1 MTIQPLPLTKLARQ
15 IFVYTTLVAKL
26 AGRDNEQRIAAQL
39 PSISGLQFGVMQVL
53 RQGPLTLSDLAVKM
67 MLAPATL
74 VPVVQRLEQDQLIAR
89 GCDPE
94 DRRRRPLTLTASGR
108 EMLDGMTPY
117 DEQDL
122 ITRSLRA
129 MGETKARQLEE
140 LLGELLEH
148 LAPEQAYAQQ
158 VRESL
163 DQQEN
168 W

>member
-1 MTIQPLPLTKLARQ
+1 MTTQPLPLPRVARQ
-15 IFVYTTLVAKL
+15 IFVYSTLVAKL

-39 PSISGLQFGVMQVL
+39 PGISGLQFGVMQVL
-53 RQGPLTLSDLAVKM
+53 RQGPLTLSDLAANM

-74 VPVVQRLEQDQLIAR
+74 VPVVQRLEQEQIIAR
-89 GCDPE
+89 SRDPQ
-94 DRRRRPLTLTASGR
+94 DRRRRPLALTASGR
-108 EMLDGMTPY
+108 ELLAGMAPY

-168 W
+168 